1 MIANSFAWAGSIISL
16 AWADWLGQ
24 VRSFGSLGQIDFL
37 LLSMEVQEVHR
48 RGFGTEKVLK
58 TTF

>member
-1 MIANSFAWAGSIISL
+1 M
-16 AWADWLGQ
+16 ADWLGQ
-24 VRSFGSLGQIDFL
+24 VRSLGQIDFL

-58 TTF
+58 TPS